1 MATCSPDRWLFM
13 TFCQDRT
20 RLTGPLKHFQLQALP
35 AWEVPLLLKLLAQV
49 PPAGFDWEIAKAT
62 PIKRAELIWMTL

>member
-1 MATCSPDRWLFM
+1 V
-13 TFCQDRT
+13 
-20 RLTGPLKHFQLQALP
+20 LP